1 MKKRIL
7 SLLVIAAF
15 CLSLLPQ
22 AVLAASAG
30 SVSIGALTLSGSTD
44 APAYACTS
52 ADGTVTTT
60 GADESNYNIKWDGA
74 TLTLRNATVNASDAA
89 VNEGDA
95 VRAANDITVNLIG
108 DNRLTGIGKQSA
120 GLAVYN
126 QGALRIGGSGSLVV
140 EGAHAGIYI
149 HDNAFT
155 ITGGSITA
163 NGGVYCYGLTMS
175 DGALNAVTTAN
186 HIGLISEQDAR
197 ITGGSLSAS
206 GGLCGIALFYDHD
219 LHISGDAAVTATGGV
234 DGIRAL
240 VSDGQADNCD
250 IHVSG
255 GSLAVTG
262 GEQAINLHGD
272 LHIAPADGAR
282 AAVATG
288 THAEDA
294 AELEGSPFSDEAL
307 LTDAVGDS
315 SYLSVSMQG
324 SSTALPFTDVRADDW
339 FYDPVCYV
347 YNNGL
352 MTGTSATT
360 FEPNT
365 SLSRA
370 MLVAVLHRLEGN
382 PQASAGDFTDVAD
395 GDWYAQA
402 VNWAASVGIVNGF
415 DDGTFQPNAAITRE
429 QMAAILRNYAQY
441 KGLDVT
447 TSGDLTNYSDAA
459 SVSDWAKE
467 SVAWAVDQGLLSGM
481 TVDTLQ
487 PQGLSTRAQVA
498 TVLQRYLKN

>member
-186 HIGLISEQDAR
+186 HIGLISEQDVR
-197 ITGGSLSAS
+197 ITGGSL
-206 GGLCGIALFYDHD
+206 
-219 LHISGDAAVTATGGV
+219 AV
-234 DGIRAL
+234 
-240 VSDGQADNCD
+240 S
-250 IHVSG
+250 
-255 GSLAVTG
+255 G
-262 GEQAINLHGD
+262 GEQAIKLHGD

-370 MLVAVLHRLEGN
+370 MLVAVLHRLEGS

-415 DDGTFQPNAAITRE
+415 DDGTFQANAAITRE
-429 QMAAILRNYAQY
+429 QMAAILRNYAQD

-447 TSGDLTNYSDAA
+447 AAGDLSTYSDAA

-467 SVAWAVDQGLLSGM
+467 SVAWMVGSGLIGGYE
-481 TVDTLQ
+481 DNTLR
-487 PQGLSTRAQVA
+487 PQGTTTRAEVA
-498 TVLQRYLKN
+498 SVLQRYLAN

>member
-155 ITGGSITA
+155 ITGGS
-163 NGGVYCYGLTMS
+163 
-175 DGALNAVTTAN
+175 
-186 HIGLISEQDAR
+186 
-197 ITGGSLSAS
+197 LSAS

-255 GSLAVTG
+255 GSLAVSG

-324 SSTALPFTDVRADDW
+324 SSTALPFTDVRVDDW

-370 MLVAVLHRLEGN
+370 MLVAVLHRLEGS

-415 DDGTFQPNAAITRE
+415 DDGTFQANAAITRE
-429 QMAAILRNYAQY
+429 QMAAILRNYAQD

-447 TSGDLTNYSDAA
+447 AAGDLSTYSDAA

-467 SVAWAVDQGLLSGM
+467 SVAWMVGSGLIGGYE
-481 TVDTLQ
+481 DNTLR
-487 PQGLSTRAQVA
+487 PQGTTTRAEVA
-498 TVLQRYLKN
+498 SVLQRYLAN